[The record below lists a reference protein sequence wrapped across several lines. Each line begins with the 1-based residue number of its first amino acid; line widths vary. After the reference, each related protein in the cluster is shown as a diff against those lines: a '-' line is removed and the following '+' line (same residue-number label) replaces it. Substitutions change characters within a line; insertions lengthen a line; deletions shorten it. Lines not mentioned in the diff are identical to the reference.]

1 MTRLETLLNKNFNEL
16 TNEELVELKT
26 LLVKSDIE
34 VDVIDAETFETVKEF
49 FKEDDTMMNEN
60 TNNNA
65 TVNAEE
71 IKVAEMAKAFAEA
84 SKEKLTN
91 GFKYVVE
98 NVSAAKE
105 EVNKMANMNEDQ
117 LEAYLMNNGKTV
129 LDKIIEAVKKY
140 SDNMKA
146 NADLFPSEVR

>member
-34 VDVIDAETFETVKEF
+34 VDVIDAETFNTVKEF

-91 GFKYVVE
+91 GFKFVVE
-98 NVSAAKE
+98 NVDVAKE
-105 EVNKMANMNEDQ
+105 EVEI
-117 LEAYLMNNGKTV
+117 L
-129 LDKIIEAVKKY
+129 KK
-140 SDNMKA
+140 
-146 NADLFPSEVR
+146 